1 MKILVIIP
9 ARKGSKGIRK
19 KNLAKI
25 NGKPLK
31 HFTFELS
38 KKIKNDSKFSLTTDS
53 KEIINYSKKFKLISS
68 PFKRPQNLSKDNSKL
83 SDAILHTL
91 KFFKNKKI
99 NFEYFVLLQP
109 TSTFRSAEEV
119 NYLIKDMISNKFES
133 GFGVAR
139 SWLHP
144 SEHFHLNKKKIILDR
159 KFDNNRQKFK
169 TFYFISGAIYMCST
183 KFFMKSK
190 KFINGKSKA
199 YLFSDLSMIDIDE
212 PFHLEVA
219 KSLFKNNKNFNK
231 FKTKCRRLN

>member
-1 MKILVIIP
+1 MKVLVIIP
-9 ARKGSKGIRK
+9 ARKGSKGIKK

-25 NGKPLK
+25 NKKPLI
-31 HFTFELS
+31 HFTFDLC
-38 KKIKNDSKFSLTTDS
+38 KKIKNVSKFCLTTDS
-53 KEIINYSKKFKLISS
+53 REIINYSKKFKIISS

-91 KFFKNKKI
+91 QFFKNKKI

-109 TSTFRSAEEV
+109 TTPFRRADEV
-119 NYLIKDMISNKFES
+119 NYLIRDMISNKFES

-144 SEHFHLNKKKIILDR
+144 SEHFYLNKKKVILDK

-183 KFFMKSK
+183 KFFLKKK
-190 KFINGKSKA
+190 KFINKNSKA
-199 YLFSDLSMIDIDE
+199 YLLSDLSMIDIDE
-212 PFHLEVA
+212 PFHLEIA
-219 KSLFKNNKNFNK
+219 KSLFQNHKNFNK
-231 FKTKCRRLN
+231 LKIKFRRLN